1 MNPDYNEHAIFFG
14 MKLSIA
20 FFFNKSICDGSEMIP
35 DK

>member
-1 MNPDYNEHAIFFG
+1 MIPDYNECVVFFG

-20 FFFNKSICDGSEMIP
+20 FLNKSICDHSEIIQ

>member
-1 MNPDYNEHAIFFG
+1 MISDYNECVIFFG

-20 FFFNKSICDGSEMIP
+20 FILNKSICDGSEIIP